1 MDTQTQYSNSNK
13 QIYWKYSPKNDSSYK
28 SYSSSNFQGNYKNPN
43 LFSNSIKPNNEV
55 GSTSAESFSYQ
66 NSNMNYERPKIKD
79 NIVAVNQKN
88 EFVKELFKTFGE
100 DNSLCNFSLFERNVD
115 IAINLDEKVL
125 KKITLMEYFESFI
138 EGSFLCLNIPFL
150 DKKGNI
156 SYNVFNPTLSSMN
169 MIIHQNKIKSKK
181 INQKFL
187 TDNFNINFIND
198 DTVKIEFDETSPPYN
213 RDIIEKKIKTIH
225 KLLGTKNIPLNDIDK
240 EKSFFSI
247 LWTPADTHKIK
258 SSFLSVYTFD
268 FKLIGTLI
276 IKLDESIWFMIFT
289 NDMNYTSH
297 KDFKSAYVN
306 NVNIVENFMKKCKGI
321 SDEDKL
327 DRKSFSQDYKR
338 FIYNY

>member
-1 MDTQTQYSNSNK
+1 MESQPQYSS
-13 QIYWKYSPKNDSSYK
+13 QQKYRKFIPKNESSYK
-28 SYSSSNFQGNYKNPN
+28 SYSSGSFQNQFKGQNMYLNQ
-43 LFSNSIKPNNEV
+43 SRPNNELM
-55 GSTSAESFSYQ
+55 STSADSYSYQ
-66 NSNMNYERPKIKD
+66 NSNVNYEKPKIKD
-79 NIVAVNQKN
+79 NIVILKRPND
-88 EFVKELFKTFGE
+88 FVSELFKAFGE
-100 DNSLCNFSLFERNVD
+100 NNSLCNFSLFVQNVNID
-115 IAINLDEKVL
+115 MNLDEKTI
-125 KKITLMEYFESFI
+125 KKITLFEYFESFI

-169 MIIHQNKIKSKK
+169 LIVNQKNIKKRK

-187 TDNFNINFIND
+187 KDNFNLNFIND
-198 DTVKIEFDETSPPYN
+198 DTLKIEFDETTPPYN